1 MNRLSLVLLLAIPGW
16 FQLAAQEFSGG
27 FRAGINFATID
38 GPSEASDSGNSLEEY
53 KMSTGFHVGAT
64 ANLKFNDYFGLRA
77 ELLYSQKGTD
87 YNYNGQSFWILYT
100 EDDQPIYATGDRN
113 TSLSITNSYIDI
125 PFMAV
130 GRYGRVE
137 ISGGASLG
145 FLVSSRGSGEL
156 TFSGQTAAGSTV
168 DPFTVVLDFSYFD
181 DTFRRT
187 DIDDVEIL
195 GCANSARQAG
205 DNPVVAAE
213 QENAGDAQQRE
224 SANPATPSYMK
235 LFPNPVREELTVIFH
250 QQQAGPVQLMVTNL
264 AGQLVYR
271 QAFLADKGRQEAAV
285 DASQMAPGVYVIH
298 LLSEGQAMTKKFVVA
313 R

>member
-1 MNRLSLVLLLAIPGW
+1 MNRLSLLLLLAILGC

-38 GPSEASDSGNSLEEY
+38 GPLEVSDSGSDLEEY

-77 ELLYSQKGTD
+77 ELLYSQKGAD

-113 TSLSITNSYIDI
+113 TTLSITNSYIDI

-187 DIDDVEIL
+187 DIDDVEIRDIDGKTVKIPKTLTTNFQELEGKQDLFKTIDL
-195 GCANSARQAG
+195 GLIGGLAFYLNQGLYVGLRVNYGLSDLTKTEQDPSRKELNEDNNLIFRDDKDHNLTLQASVG
-205 DNPVVAAE
+205 F
-213 QENAGDAQQRE
+213 
-224 SANPATPSYMK
+224 S
-235 LFPNPVREELTVIFH
+235 F
-250 QQQAGPVQLMVTNL
+250 
-264 AGQLVYR
+264 
-271 QAFLADKGRQEAAV
+271 
-285 DASQMAPGVYVIH
+285 
-298 LLSEGQAMTKKFVVA
+298 
-313 R
+313 

>member
-1 MNRLSLVLLLAIPGW
+1 MNRLSLVLLLAILGW
-16 FQLAAQEFSGG
+16 FQLSAQEFSGG
-27 FRAGINFATID
+27 FRAGINFATIR
-38 GPSEASDSGNSLEEY
+38 GPLEMSDSGNDLEEY

-187 DIDDVEIL
+187 DIDDVEIRDIDGKTVKIPKTLTTNFQELEGKQDLFKTIDL
-195 GCANSARQAG
+195 GLIGGLAFYLNQGLYVGLRVNYGLSDLTKTEQDPSRKELNEDNNLIFRDDKDHNLTLQASVG
-205 DNPVVAAE
+205 F
-213 QENAGDAQQRE
+213 
-224 SANPATPSYMK
+224 S
-235 LFPNPVREELTVIFH
+235 F
-250 QQQAGPVQLMVTNL
+250 
-264 AGQLVYR
+264 
-271 QAFLADKGRQEAAV
+271 
-285 DASQMAPGVYVIH
+285 
-298 LLSEGQAMTKKFVVA
+298 
-313 R
+313 

>member
-38 GPSEASDSGNSLEEY
+38 GPLEVSDSGSDLEEY

-77 ELLYSQKGTD
+77 ELLYSQKGAD

-113 TSLSITNSYIDI
+113 TTLSITNSYIDI

-187 DIDDVEIL
+187 DIDDVEIRDIDGKTVKIPKTLTTNFQELEGKQDLFKTIDL
-195 GCANSARQAG
+195 GLIGGLAFYLNQGLYVGLRVNYGLSDLTKTEQDPSRKELNEDNNLIFRDDKDHNLTLQASVG
-205 DNPVVAAE
+205 F
-213 QENAGDAQQRE
+213 
-224 SANPATPSYMK
+224 S
-235 LFPNPVREELTVIFH
+235 F
-250 QQQAGPVQLMVTNL
+250 
-264 AGQLVYR
+264 
-271 QAFLADKGRQEAAV
+271 
-285 DASQMAPGVYVIH
+285 
-298 LLSEGQAMTKKFVVA
+298 
-313 R
+313 

>member
-1 MNRLSLVLLLAIPGW
+1 MNRLSLLLLLAILGC

-64 ANLKFNDYFGLRA
+64 ANLKFNKYFGLRA
-77 ELLYSQKGTD
+77 ELLYSQKGAD

-187 DIDDVEIL
+187 DIDDVEIRDIDGKTVKIPKTLTTNFQELEGKQDLFKTIDL
-195 GCANSARQAG
+195 GLIGGLAFYLNQGLYVGLRVNYGLSDLTKTEQDPSRKELNEDNNLIFRDDKDHNLTLQASVG
-205 DNPVVAAE
+205 F
-213 QENAGDAQQRE
+213 
-224 SANPATPSYMK
+224 S
-235 LFPNPVREELTVIFH
+235 F
-250 QQQAGPVQLMVTNL
+250 
-264 AGQLVYR
+264 
-271 QAFLADKGRQEAAV
+271 
-285 DASQMAPGVYVIH
+285 
-298 LLSEGQAMTKKFVVA
+298 
-313 R
+313 